1 MRFRLLGRL
10 LAAQALSSLGT
21 SVSTIALAY
30 MVYELTG
37 SVLHMGGV
45 MAVST
50 FPLVVTSFVG
60 GALLDRYSARTLM
73 VLADLGRAVLIF
85 SLPFLAQEAVGL
97 IYLVSALMGVM
108 SAVFNPG
115 QIKVVAEL
123 TEEAH
128 LVRANSYL
136 GVSRDGAELVGY
148 LVGGVL
154 VAYFGYLLTFAIDAA
169 SYLVS
174 ALLLIG
180 LPRMAPAARAA
191 RAAAAGGA
199 SADAPEGGRV
209 GAALD
214 APERSADAAVP
225 PTLWSLLREA
235 PEVIADIWSRPQL
248 RTNLLL
254 GVFASL
260 AVIMCVPNTYGLALE
275 VFDAGAAGLAALE
288 VVTASGLIVGGLLI
302 SRFRLL
308 GDKNRYVTGGIIGMG
323 LCFAAV
329 SFSPVFWLSAAL
341 LGVAGMLNVATFVPS
356 ITMFQEIP
364 DQARKGRLIAVR
376 AGFGQMGVTGG
387 YMLGGVLG
395 AQVGIT
401 RLFLVAGAAGI
412 VLALLIYLPHRL
424 AAARRA
430 RTIFQVATQS
440 GLTRV
445 RARELADHAALAGGR
460 NWPGVA
466 SAALSSEAVENALAT
481 AEAGASAE

>member
-21 SVSTIALAY
+21 SVSSIALAF

-45 MAVST
+45 LAVTT
-50 FPLVVTSFVG
+50 FPLVVTSFIG

-85 SLPFLAQEAVGL
+85 MLPFLAQEAVGL
-97 IYLVSALMGVM
+97 IYVVSVLMGMM

-123 TEEAH
+123 TEERY

-154 VAYFGYLLTFAIDAA
+154 VAYFGYLLTFAIDAG
-169 SYLVS
+169 SYLLS
-174 ALLLIG
+174 ALLLLG
-180 LPRMAPAARAA
+180 LPRVAPGAASAGASTGEATGAATPVSGTAPAA
-191 RAAAAGGA
+191 
-199 SADAPEGGRV
+199 PPKLL
-209 GAALD
+209 ALL
-214 APERSADAAVP
+214 A
-225 PTLWSLLREA
+225 EA
-235 PEVIADIWSRPQL
+235 PGVLAEIWRGPQL

-254 GVFASL
+254 GVFANL
-260 AVIMCVPNTYGLALE
+260 AVIMSVPNTYGLALQ
-275 VFDAGAAGLAALE
+275 VFDAGAEGLAALE
-288 VVTASGLIVGGLLI
+288 VVTASGLILGGLLI
-302 SRFRLL
+302 SRLRLR
-308 GDKNRYVTGGIIGMG
+308 GDKNRYVVAGLVGMG

-329 SFSPVFWLSAAL
+329 SASPVFWLSAAL
-341 LGVAGMLNVATFVPS
+341 LGVAGMLNVAVFVPS

-364 DQARKGRLIAVR
+364 DRARRGRLIAVR

-387 YMLGGVLG
+387 YLLGGALG
-395 AQVGIT
+395 ARLGIT
-401 RLFLVAGAAGI
+401 QLFLVAGIAGI
-412 VLALLIYLPHRL
+412 ALSLVIYLPHQASSR
-424 AAARRA
+424 RRA
-430 RTIFQVATQS
+430 RATFHQATEQ

-445 RARELADHAALAGGR
+445 QARELADHAALVGSR
-460 NWPGVA
+460 TWPGVA
-466 SAALSSEAVENALAT
+466 SAALASEAVDAALA
-481 AEAGASAE
+481 AEKALASEGDA

>member
-1 MRFRLLGRL
+1 
-10 LAAQALSSLGT
+10 
-21 SVSTIALAY
+21 
-30 MVYELTG
+30 
-37 SVLHMGGV
+37 
-45 MAVST
+45 
-50 FPLVVTSFVG
+50 
-60 GALLDRYSARTLM
+60 
-73 VLADLGRAVLIF
+73 
-85 SLPFLAQEAVGL
+85 
-97 IYLVSALMGVM
+97 
-108 SAVFNPG
+108 
-115 QIKVVAEL
+115 
-123 TEEAH
+123 
-128 LVRANSYL
+128 
-136 GVSRDGAELVGY
+136 
-148 LVGGVL
+148 
-154 VAYFGYLLTFAIDAA
+154 
-169 SYLVS
+169 
-174 ALLLIG
+174 
-180 LPRMAPAARAA
+180 MAPAARAA
-191 RAAAAGGA
+191 RAAAGGA

-209 GAALD
+209 GAAL
-214 APERSADAAVP
+214 APVRSADAAAP
-225 PTLWSLLREA
+225 PTLWSLLKEA
-235 PEVIADIWSRPQL
+235 PGVIADIWRRPQL

-308 GDKNRYVTGGIIGMG
+308 GDKNRYVVGGIVGMG

-430 RTIFQVATQS
+430 RTTFQAATQS